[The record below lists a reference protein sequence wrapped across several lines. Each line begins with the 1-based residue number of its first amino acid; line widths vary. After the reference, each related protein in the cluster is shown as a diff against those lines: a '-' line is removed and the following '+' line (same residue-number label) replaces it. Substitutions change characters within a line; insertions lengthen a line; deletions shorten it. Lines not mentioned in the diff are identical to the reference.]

1 MDFEKIGRARV
12 MVRLPRYRKQLS
24 DLDFLALSSLLEAYG
39 VAVTALKVSKIMRS
53 LSTLWSPSTPVNA
66 RRLKKKL
73 QCCSIAEAVASS
85 GDKSDDPT

>member
-39 VAVTALKVSKIMRS
+39 VAVTSFESLQDHEKSEHALVAEYARQCQAIEEKIAMLLNSRS
-53 LSTLWSPSTPVNA
+53 S
-66 RRLKKKL
+66 RIIR
-73 QCCSIAEAVASS
+73 
-85 GDKSDDPT
+85 